1 MHSIFLFFNPTNY
14 TKYPFF
20 VYLRIVKNALALIIT
35 LFFAALSQ
43 IVAAQDSIVLRQQK
57 SYIVGQSVHLGE
69 KIPHINLPPHYAYAP
84 IKFKSKRQRREYDRL
99 VRDVK
104 KTLPLAAEIRTIIIE
119 TYELLQKMPD
129 EKAKKRHIK
138 AMEKGLKEQY
148 TPRMKKL
155 TLRQGKLL
163 IKLVDRECNQDA
175 YTLVRLFMGSFKAA
189 FYNSF
194 ASLFGASLKKS
205 YDPTG
210 DDWMIEQVVVK
221 VLTGQ
226 L

>member
-1 MHSIFLFFNPTNY
+1 M
-14 TKYPFF
+14 YPFF
-20 VYLRIVKNALALIIT
+20 FYLRTMKSTLALITT
-35 LFFAALSQ
+35 LLLAVLTQ
-43 IVAAQDSIVLRQQK
+43 KVTAQDSIAISPQK
-57 SYIVGQSVHLGE
+57 HYIVGQSTYMGQ

-84 IKFKSKRQRREYDRL
+84 IKFKNKRQKREYDRL

-138 AMEKGLKEQY
+138 ALEKGLKEQY

-205 YDPTG
+205 YDPLG
-210 DDWMIEQVVVK
+210 EDWMIEQVVVM

>member
-1 MHSIFLFFNPTNY
+1 MKNARAIIYILFLLFF
-14 TKYPFF
+14 
-20 VYLRIVKNALALIIT
+20 LQRAE
-35 LFFAALSQ
+35 
-43 IVAAQDSIVLRQQK
+43 AQESTDLQPQK
-57 SYIVGQSVHLGE
+57 LYVVGQSIHLGE
-69 KIPHINLPPHYAYAP
+69 KIPHINLPTYYAYAP
-84 IKFKSKRQRREYDRL
+84 IKNKRQLREYNRL

-119 TYELLQKMPD
+119 TYELIQKMPD
-129 EKAKKRHIK
+129 EKAKKKHLK
-138 AMEKGLKEQY
+138 ELEKGLKKQY
-148 TPRMKKL
+148 TPKMKKL

-163 IKLVDRECNQDA
+163 IKLVDRECNQNA
-175 YTLVRLFMGSFKAA
+175 YELVRLFMGSFKAA

-210 DDWMIEQVVVK
+210 EDWMVEQVVVR
-221 VLTGQ
+221 VFNGQ

>member
-1 MHSIFLFFNPTNY
+1 MKNARAIIYILFLLFF
-14 TKYPFF
+14 
-20 VYLRIVKNALALIIT
+20 LQRAE
-35 LFFAALSQ
+35 
-43 IVAAQDSIVLRQQK
+43 AQENTDLQPQK
-57 SYIVGQSVHLGE
+57 LYVVGQSIHLGE
-69 KIPHINLPPHYAYAP
+69 KIPHINLPTYYAYAP
-84 IKFKSKRQRREYDRL
+84 IKNKRQLREYNRL

-119 TYELLQKMPD
+119 TYELIQKMPD
-129 EKAKKRHIK
+129 EKAKKKHLK
-138 AMEKGLKEQY
+138 ELEKGLKKQY
-148 TPRMKKL
+148 TPKMKKL

-163 IKLVDRECNQDA
+163 IKLVDRECNQNA
-175 YTLVRLFMGSFKAA
+175 YELVRLFMGSFKAA

-210 DDWMIEQVVVK
+210 EDWMVEQVVVR
-221 VLTGQ
+221 VLNGQ

>member
-1 MHSIFLFFNPTNY
+1 MKNARAIIYILFLLFFLQRAEAQENTNLQ
-14 TKYPFF
+14 P
-20 VYLRIVKNALALIIT
+20 
-35 LFFAALSQ
+35 
-43 IVAAQDSIVLRQQK
+43 QK
-57 SYIVGQSVHLGE
+57 LYVVGQSIHLGE
-69 KIPHINLPPHYAYAP
+69 KIPHINLPTYYAYAP
-84 IKFKSKRQRREYDRL
+84 IKNKRQLREYNRL

-119 TYELLQKMPD
+119 TYELIQKMPD
-129 EKAKKRHIK
+129 EKAKKKHLK
-138 AMEKGLKEQY
+138 ELEKGLKKQY
-148 TPRMKKL
+148 TPKMKKL

-163 IKLVDRECNQDA
+163 IKLVDRECNQNA
-175 YTLVRLFMGSFKAA
+175 YELVRLFMGSFKAA

-210 DDWMIEQVVVK
+210 EDWMVEQVVVR
-221 VLTGQ
+221 VLNGQ